1 MWVIYV
7 ANVFAVADAR
17 ILEQRTDETTTSHSG
32 NAACN
37 DWVLLP
43 ARVSRHRAV
52 AVCGAGRGCPGSG
65 RARRRVRAGH
75 DRRRLLAEAADH
87 GAERPRANT
96 FLLPAG
102 YRLDLVASDPDL
114 NNPAVIEWDGNGR
127 MYVSEFRSYMR
138 DADATGEHEPT
149 SRISRWESTKG
160 DGVYDRHTV
169 FVDKVLFPRMI
180 LPLDHNC
187 ILTNETHSD
196 DVVKYCDG
204 NDDGV
209 ADKREIFYSGV
220 GVGRDGNVEHE
231 QSGFIWGLD
240 NWIYSTYN
248 SFRFR
253 WSPDGIL
260 REPTAPNGASWGLT
274 QDDDGK
280 MWFIN
285 AGAERGPVNFQFP
298 IQYGALSLDDGFE
311 PGFDTVWP
319 APGIG
324 DMQGGMRRVRQ
335 PLGALN
341 HFTATAG
348 AQIVRT
354 DRYPKDMAGDLLFA
368 EPVGR
373 LIRRARVVK
382 TEGLTQLRNVYPGS
396 EFVLGTD
403 PLFRPVNLKLGPDGA
418 IYIADMYHGIIQEAQ
433 WTPRGSYLR
442 AKIEQYQLDKITD
455 YGRIWRLRFEGTAAI
470 PAFGNNPAQP
480 AVPAIPLD
488 ITRPRMLNES
498 AAELVRHLDHPNGW
512 WRDTAQRLL
521 ILKQDRSVVPALQR
535 LASAAG
541 RPEARFHA
549 LWTLEGLRALDASL
563 VREQMKDANARMR
576 VQAIRASETLYKAGD
591 KSFAADYRAATKDS
605 DVDVAIQAMLTL
617 NVLKVSE
624 AAATIQ
630 AAMAANKAR
639 GVQEIGR
646 FLLTPAPSTATAGRT
661 FTSDEQRTID
671 RGAAVYSQLCFTCHA
686 EDGRGT
692 PMAGDAP
699 GALLAPSLA
708 GSPRVQGH
716 RDFVIKTLLH
726 GLTGPIAGQTYP
738 QVMIPMGA
746 QSDQWI
752 ADIGSYIRNAFGN
765 TGPFISTSD
774 VARVRADAKG
784 RTTPWTAAELEGALP
799 VLMQSHD
806 GWKCSASHNT
816 VSAAQGL
823 TLAGWT
829 SSEPQRAGMW
839 FQIEL
844 PEAVA
849 VAELQFDAAGGGRLG
864 GGGGNRGRGARG
876 APAAAAS
883 GEAADAA
890 AGRGAPAAAAPVIG
904 YPRQFRIEVSLD
916 GTAWQPV
923 AEGPGAPLTTA
934 AFKPVRAKYVRI
946 TQTGDAPGAPPWVV
960 QNLRIYRRP
969 GN

>member
-1 MWVIYV
+1 MTSRRHSAATFLLTTLI
-7 ANVFAVADAR
+7 ACGLLAFSGAAQSPSPAAPA
-17 ILEQRTDETTTSHSG
+17 EQQ
-32 NAACN
+32 
-37 DWVLLP
+37 P
-43 ARVSRHRAV
+43 
-52 AVCGAGRGCPGSG
+52 GAGRGGGLVQDNTGADFSPKPPIA
-65 RARRRVRAGH
+65 ARSAK
-75 DRRRLLAEAADH
+75 DQ
-87 GAERPRANT
+87 ANT
-96 FLLPAG
+96 FVLPVG
-102 YRLDLVASDPDL
+102 YRLELVAADPDL

-127 MYVSEFRSYMR
+127 MYISEFRSYMR
-138 DADATGEHEPT
+138 DADATAEHEPT

-160 DGVYDRHTV
+160 DGVYDKHTV
-169 FVDKVLFPRMI
+169 FVDRVLFPRMI
-180 LPLDHNC
+180 LPIDKNC

-196 DVVKYCDG
+196 DVVKYCDT

-209 ADKREIFYSGV
+209 SDQRSIFYSGV

-253 WSPDGIL
+253 WSPEGVQ

-274 QDDDGK
+274 QDNDGK

-311 PGFDTVWP
+311 SGFDTLWP
-319 APGIG
+319 APSIA

-335 PLGALN
+335 PIGALN
-341 HFTATAG
+341 HFTAAAG
-348 AQIVRT
+348 AQIVRS
-354 DRYPKDMAGDLLFA
+354 DRYPQDMRGDLLFA

-382 TEGLTQLRNVYPGS
+382 SEGLTQLRNVYAGS

-418 IYIADMYHGIIQEAQ
+418 IYVADMYHGIIQEAQ

-455 YGRIWRLRFEGTAAI
+455 YGRVWRLRYDGVAAI
-470 PAFGNNPAQP
+470 PAIGANPAQP
-480 AVPAIPLD
+480 AIAGIPLD
-488 ITRPRMLNES
+488 ATRPRMLNES

-521 ILKQDRSVVPALQR
+521 ILKQDRSVVPALVK
-535 LASAAG
+535 LTAG
-541 RPEARFHA
+541 AGPLEGRFHA

-563 VREQMKDANARMR
+563 VREQMKDASSRMR

-591 KSFAADYRAATKDS
+591 KSFAADYRAAAKDS

-617 NVLKVSE
+617 SVLKVSD
-624 AAATIQ
+624 AAAVIGAT
-630 AAMAANKAR
+630 MGANKTR
-639 GVQEIGR
+639 GVQEIGK
-646 FLLTPAPSTATAGRT
+646 FLLTPAPSTATAGRVFST
-661 FTSDEQRTID
+661 EEQQIME
-671 RGAAVYSQLCFTCHA
+671 RGATVYTQLCFTCHA

-692 PMAGDAP
+692 PMSGAP
-699 GALLAPSLA
+699 DGSLLAPSLA

-716 RDFVIKTLLH
+716 RDYVIKTLLH
-726 GLTGPIAGQTYP
+726 GLTGPLAGKTFP

-746 QSDQWI
+746 QNDEWI
-752 ADIGSYIRNAFGN
+752 AAIGSYIRNSFGN
-765 TGPFISTSD
+765 TGTFISPAD
-774 VARVRADAKG
+774 VAHVRAETSARK
-784 RTTPWTAAELEGALP
+784 TPWTAAEIETALP
-799 VLMQSHD
+799 VLMQSHT
-806 GWKCSASHNT
+806 GWKASASHNGT
-816 VSAAQGL
+816 AASQGL

-829 SSEPQRAGMW
+829 SLEPQQAGMW
-839 FQIEL
+839 FQVEL
-844 PEAVA
+844 PEVA
-849 VAELQFDAAGGGRLG
+849 TLAEVQFDAAGGGRLG
-864 GGGGNRGRGARG
+864 GGGGNRGRG
-876 APAAAAS
+876 
-883 GEAADAA
+883 
-890 AGRGAPAAAAPVIG
+890 GRGAAPGAATPDAPPAPPPVIG
-904 YPRQFRIEVSLD
+904 YARRFKVEISVD

-923 AEGPGAPLTTA
+923 AEGTGAPLTTA
-934 AFKPVRAKYVRI
+934 AFKPARAKYVRI
-946 TQTGDAPGAPPWVV
+946 TQTGDAKDAPAWVV
-960 QNLRIYRRP
+960 QNLRLYAR

>member
-1 MWVIYV
+1 LTG
-7 ANVFAVADAR
+7 ADFSPKPPITAR
-17 ILEQRTDETTTSHSG
+17 SPRDQ
-32 NAACN
+32 
-37 DWVLLP
+37 
-43 ARVSRHRAV
+43 
-52 AVCGAGRGCPGSG
+52 AG
-65 RARRRVRAGH
+65 
-75 DRRRLLAEAADH
+75 
-87 GAERPRANT
+87 T

-102 YRLDLVASDPDL
+102 YRMELVASDPDI

-169 FVDKVLFPRMI
+169 FVDRVLFPRMI
-180 LPLDHNC
+180 LPIDGNC

-196 DVVKYCDG
+196 DVVKYCDT

-209 ADKREIFYSGV
+209 ADKRDVFYTGV

-253 WSPDGIL
+253 WTPDGIQ

-298 IQYGALSLDDGFE
+298 IQYGALTLDDGFE

-319 APGIG
+319 APSIG
-324 DMQGGMRRVRQ
+324 DMQGGMRRIRQ

-354 DRYPKDMAGDLLFA
+354 DRYPQDMSGDLLFA

-373 LIRRARVVK
+373 LVRRAQIVK
-382 TEGLTQLRNVYPGS
+382 TDGLTQLRNVYPGS

-403 PLFRPVNLKLGPDGA
+403 PLFRPVNLKQGPDGA

-455 YGRIWRLRFEGTAAI
+455 YGRIWRLRFDGRAAI
-470 PAFGNNPAQP
+470 PAIGNNPAQP
-480 AVPAIPLD
+480 AVPPIALD
-488 ITRPRMLNES
+488 LIRPRMLNET
-498 AAELVRHLDHPNGW
+498 ATDLVRHLEHPNGW

-521 ILKQDRSVVPALQR
+521 ILKGDRSVVPALQR
-535 LASAAG
+535 LTIKASRLEG
-541 RPEARFHA
+541 RFHA
-549 LWTLEGLRALDASL
+549 LWTLEGLRALDAGL
-563 VREQMKDANARMR
+563 VREQMKDANPRMR

-591 KSFAADYRAATKDS
+591 KSFAADYRALANDPDI
-605 DVDVAIQAMLTL
+605 DVVIQAMLTL

-624 AAATIQ
+624 ASATIQ
-630 AAMAANKAR
+630 SIMATNKMR
-639 GVQEIGR
+639 GVQEIGK
-646 FLLTPAPSTATAGRT
+646 FLMTPAPSTSTAGRPL
-661 FTSDEQRTID
+661 SPEEQQTIE
-671 RGAAVYSQLCFTCHA
+671 RGAAIYSQLCFTCHA
-686 EDGRGT
+686 EDGRGA
-692 PMAGDAP
+692 PMGGAPAGT
-699 GALLAPSLA
+699 LLAPSLA
-708 GSPRVQGH
+708 GSPRVQAH
-716 RDFVIKTLLH
+716 RDYVIKTLLH
-726 GLTGPIAGQTYP
+726 GLSGPIAGTTYP
-738 QVMIPMGA
+738 QVMIPMGT
-746 QSDQWI
+746 QSDEWV
-752 ADIGSYIRNAFGN
+752 ADVGSYIRNAFGN
-765 TGPFISTSD
+765 SGTFISPSD
-774 VARVRADAKG
+774 VARVRAESKG
-784 RTTPWTAAELEGALP
+784 RTSPWTAAEIEAALP
-799 VLMQSHD
+799 VLMQSHV
-806 GWKCSASHNT
+806 GWKTTASHNSA
-816 VSAAQGL
+816 SAAQGL

-829 SSEPQRAGMW
+829 SAEPQRPGMW

-844 PEAVA
+844 PEPAAVTE
-849 VAELQFDAAGGGRLG
+849 VQFDAAGGGRLG
-864 GGGGNRGRGARG
+864 GGNRGRGGRG
-876 APAAAAS
+876 AAPGAAGAGAP
-883 GEAADAA
+883 GRADVT
-890 AGRGAPAAAAPVIG
+890 AGRGASTSPAAAIG
-904 YPRQFRIEVSLD
+904 YARQFRVEVSLD
-916 GTAWQPV
+916 ANTWQPV
-923 AEGPGAPLTTA
+923 AEGSGTPLTTA
-934 AFKPVRAKYVRI
+934 AFRPTRAKFVRI
-946 TQTGDAPGAPPWVV
+946 TQTADVADAPPWVV
-960 QNLRIYRRP
+960 QNVRVFRR
-969 GN
+969 